1 MKDQM
6 DDFNTIVGDVNIP
19 RLMDHLTKIKLF
31 YRVKQMFTNE
41 VKMLEE
47 DMKEMNQ
54 QNKIMK
60 NILSKLLRNIM
71 DYEFKNSTSDWR
83 TIYGKELGDE
93 LLSSQQVNDEK
104 IDSTLQALLP
114 NMSKEMIDK

>member
-1 MKDQM
+1 
-6 DDFNTIVGDVNIP
+6 
-19 RLMDHLTKIKLF
+19 
-31 YRVKQMFTNE
+31 
-41 VKMLEE
+41 
-47 DMKEMNQ
+47 
-54 QNKIMK
+54 MK

-104 IDSTLQALLP
+104 IDSTL
-114 NMSKEMIDK
+114 